1 MDDPKD
7 NPLRK
12 AEASAKRVLE
22 RLGSAIDKKVLGRT
36 TSEFG
41 PDYAGDLASR
51 IERLIES
58 SLRADD
64 RGSLV
69 IAPNHYKVGLT
80 YEETSGMT
88 QAQIESLS
96 RELTTAAHEFIH
108 NRRYQTEGPLQVEV
122 VADLFADSTTIK
134 ADFDTI
140 QAPGTSA
147 SDPSGGG
154 KTERSEGGKASTFDA
169 RSCQTRSAS
178 GPSAPATVASTA
190 GLNSQAAARQCLV
203 LLANNGRECRLDL
216 VAGGTPLYLGRVAG
230 NSLRLDDPSVS
241 RVHCS
246 VALRSDGQ
254 VVISDL
260 DSANGTFVN
269 GRVVNT
275 GEAHKLEPG
284 DDLLVGDVRLKVA
297 KLEG

>member
-7 NPLRK
+7 SPLRK

-51 IERLIES
+51 IEKVIES

-64 RGSLV
+64 GGSLV

-96 RELTTAAHEFIH
+96 RELTAAAHEFIH

-122 VADLFADSTTIK
+122 VADLFAASSIIK

-140 QAPGTSA
+140 QAPSTNA

-154 KTERSEGGKASTFDA
+154 NTER
-169 RSCQTRSAS
+169 
-178 GPSAPATVASTA
+178 P
-190 GLNSQAAARQCLV
+190 
-203 LLANNGRECRLDL
+203 
-216 VAGGTPLYLGRVAG
+216 
-230 NSLRLDDPSVS
+230 
-241 RVHCS
+241 
-246 VALRSDGQ
+246 
-254 VVISDL
+254 
-260 DSANGTFVN
+260 
-269 GRVVNT
+269 
-275 GEAHKLEPG
+275 EPG
-284 DDLLVGDVRLKVA
+284 MAVPPRRRS
-297 KLEG
+297 